1 MSPAPRRARDVE
13 HPREPLIPKKERG
26 GVYVGFAVFAVV
38 YVGFLALI
46 LVLGMHR

>member
-13 HPREPLIPKKERG
+13 HPREPLIPKKDRG
-26 GVYVGFAVFAVV
+26 IYVGFAVFAVV
-38 YVGFLALI
+38 YVGFLVLI